1 MAQQKTTFFCKAVNF
16 SLFLIFYYTIEAI
29 FCFIFGYKRIKN
41 GTKRQKKCLFYTS
54 NTGTIKTTR
63 ITGSLFFGYKPHV
76 PLGAE
81 APSRKNYQPHY
92 ISQQPLLRGCY
103 FLLGSPVNGS
113 TSSFKTIC
121 SSTTSSCNCSRIY
134 FFIASL
140 FLPTVST

>member
-1 MAQQKTTFFCKAVNF
+1 MLIICFANAICLLFMVEKSSIIVIICSFVYFCSMKNFGHFSQFFLPSPIF
-16 SLFLIFYYTIEAI
+16 STLFQA
-29 FCFIFGYKRIKN
+29 
-41 GTKRQKKCLFYTS
+41 
-54 NTGTIKTTR
+54 IKTTR

>member
-1 MAQQKTTFFCKAVNF
+1 MSTINATDFNYFKHYSNIFLLLLSIFQNNCLTKCP
-16 SLFLIFYYTIEAI
+16 LFA
-29 FCFIFGYKRIKN
+29 
-41 GTKRQKKCLFYTS
+41 
-54 NTGTIKTTR
+54 IKTTR